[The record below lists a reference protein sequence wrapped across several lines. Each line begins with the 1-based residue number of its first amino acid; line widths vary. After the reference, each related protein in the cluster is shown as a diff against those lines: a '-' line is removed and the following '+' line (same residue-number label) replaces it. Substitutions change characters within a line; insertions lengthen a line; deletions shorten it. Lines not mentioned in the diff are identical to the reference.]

1 VDLVCAGKVLNG
13 DQRGSD
19 MVEENRRIDFQN
31 EREYRLQ
38 CVGGMVVDHRDAL
51 VLLGPKPRNKTSEAD
66 QNHTRVH

>member
-1 VDLVCAGKVLNG
+1 
-13 DQRGSD
+13 

-51 VLLGPKPRNKTSEAD
+51 VLLGPKPRNKTSEA
-66 QNHTRVH
+66 RCSFGVPLL